1 MAAGAGGIAGAA
13 IVNAFNKPNEETKTI
28 IIHDNAGNPQAP
40 ASVAPSVV
48 PNVAPNAAPGK
59 FVSFFH

>member
-13 IVNAFNKPNEETKTI
+13 IVNAFNKPNDETKTI

-40 ASVAPSVV
+40 APASAV
-48 PNVAPNAAPGK
+48 PNAAPGN
-59 FVSFFH
+59 FFPFFH